1 MHPFT
6 QIIKPATKAIEAP
19 SASRLHSV
27 PPSDLN
33 IKAMTARAKRCGA
46 SLITRAN
53 GALVIRRGAS
63 IWHCTDVGVAA
74 LVLRT
79 LSASAWVKGVVA

>member
-6 QIIKPATKAIEAP
+6 QIIKTATKAIEAP
-19 SASRLHSV
+19 PASRLHSI

-33 IKAMTARAKRCGA
+33 IEAMTARAKRCGA
-46 SLITRAN
+46 LLITRAN
-53 GALVIRRGAS
+53 GATLIRRGAS

-79 LSASAWVKGVVA
+79 LSGRAKAEGVAA